1 MLLGGKLPWALAH
14 DPKGNGQYKKCLI
27 NAPRHR
33 VGSWSVLSRQ
43 ELDSMILVV
52 PFEVKIPFLW
62 LFGDAQLE
70 TPLGARQ

>member
-1 MLLGGKLPWALAH
+1 MLLGTGW
-14 DPKGNGQYKKCLI
+14 D
-27 NAPRHR
+27 
-33 VGSWSVLSRQ
+33 SWSVLSSQ